1 MSNRLTG
8 GTGSLE
14 EALARIDVDMVGVAS
29 LTEKDDQRLV
39 GAAKRLLPSA
49 RSVVVVANE
58 VYSEVLA
65 HSTPVKTMGEG
76 ALRDIL
82 APHFDFLDGRLCAA
96 VYAVARAA
104 RLGGFQAL
112 PLPAGGCPIDARYLH
127 SAFSFKHAAQA
138 AGLGIIGK
146 SGLLITPRF
155 GPRVRLA
162 GLLTSAELKGGSV
175 RRDDPCSGCQVCLA
189 SCPSRALAEPTDGE
203 AYSMNKFACGA
214 FRNASGACSEC
225 MRVCPAGE

>member
-1 MSNRLTG
+1 MSNRTASG
-8 GTGSLE
+8 IGSIE
-14 EALARIDVDMVGVAS
+14 EALSRIDVDMVGVAS
-29 LTEKDDQRLV
+29 LAEPSDQRLV
-39 GAAKRLLPSA
+39 AAAKRLLPSA

-58 VYSEVLA
+58 VYPEVLA

-82 APHFDFLDGRLCAA
+82 APHFDFLDGRLCVA
-96 VYAVARAA
+96 VYAVAKAA
-104 RLGGFQAL
+104 RQGGFKAL
-112 PLPAGGCPIDARYLH
+112 PLPAGACPVDARYLN
-127 SAFSFKHAAQA
+127 AVFSFKHAAQA
-138 AGLGIIGK
+138 AGLGALGK

-162 GLLTSAELKGGSV
+162 CLLTSAELEAVSA
-175 RRDDPCSGCQVCLA
+175 RPDSPCSDCQVCLV
-189 SCPSRALAEPTDGE
+189 SCPSGALAEPTDGE
-203 AYSMNKFACGA
+203 PDGVNKFACSA